1 MNFISRWNISTKT
14 SLEVLQEKFCNLQVD
29 DGEINEAGFGII

>member
-14 SLEVLQEKFCNLQVD
+14 SLEVLQEKFRNLQVD